1 MKKIIL
7 CFCVFFFWISTATA
21 AKSEILYDYIDASVL
36 NNGDVEVKELVVLS
50 GSISNYNKSILYRN
64 SRLERHEE
72 LDYLKDAI
80 YNATS
85 LEDVDISLKPFSS
98 QKVSF
103 KSIFDQDYEEL
114 KKYYF
119 LEDIEEIGYM
129 ESSIQDGKYYKFYSN
144 QKNPITG
151 ILFKYTLK
159 NVVVIH
165 KDIAEINNV
174 FFPIIDQE
182 IPHLEIR
189 VHVGDNTDY
198 LKMWAHGDLS
208 SQVTIIDDTAI
219 ATYSKLLK
227 NTQISFRVLFSLDT
241 ILVKNPLKES
251 SLPALKKI
259 IELEEKN
266 THQVNVQK
274 KQVRIAHRV
283 IFTSDILLV
292 VVLFVYWIFVFFRYD
307 KEKEIFLSDNDIEDL
322 KPSYGIE
329 VLDYFWNRKTRIQS
343 VLLSLLHLTTRGYVS
358 YDIKKGQFSL
368 KKTKGMTESEEYL
381 CEFLFEKI
389 GNKKNLKE
397 SELFAFLKQIHTS
410 KKEEKNYQNWLSL
423 VSVEYNHQKFYE
435 HNGLPT
441 VSAVFFLLLS
451 VFVFMASLYFK
462 VDFILSLFLVCSSF
476 LFMIYTFLIHKKTKK
491 GAEEYAKWL
500 YFDEHLED
508 SLMSLEEGNKRNEY
522 VIYSMVFEQPERVKA
537 LLKEE
542 SLGKQYIEI
551 YERFLKDIKS

>member
-1 MKKIIL
+1 M
-7 CFCVFFFWISTATA
+7 A
-21 AKSEILYDYIDASVL
+21 AKKEILYDYIDASVL
-36 NNGDVEVKELVVLS
+36 NNGDVEVKELVIIS
-50 GSISNYNKSILYRN
+50 GSINDYHKSILYRN

-85 LEDVDISLKPFSS
+85 LENVAISLKPFQS

-103 KSIFDQDYEEL
+103 KSIFEQDYEPLER
-114 KKYYF
+114 YYF
-119 LEDIEEIGYM
+119 LEDIEEMGYI

-144 QKNPITG
+144 QNNPITG

-159 NVVVIH
+159 NVVVYH

-174 FFPIIDQE
+174 FFPIIDQD
-182 IPHLEIR
+182 ISHLEIR
-189 VHVGDNTDY
+189 VNVGDNTDY

-227 NTQISFRVLFSLDT
+227 NTQISFRVLFSLDSVP
-241 ILVKNPLKES
+241 VKNPLKQS
-251 SLPALKKI
+251 SFSALKKI
-259 IELEEKN
+259 VEIEEKN
-266 THQVNVQK
+266 THQMDIQK

-283 IFTSDILLV
+283 IFASDILLIA
-292 VVLFVYWIFVFFRYD
+292 VLVIYWIFVYFRYD
-307 KEKEIFLSDNDIEDL
+307 REKEIPPSDKKLKDL
-322 KPSYGIE
+322 NISYGIE
-329 VLDYFWNRKTRIQS
+329 VLDYFWNRKSRIQAF
-343 VLLSLLHLTTRGYVS
+343 LFSLLHLTERGCVS
-358 YDIKKGQFSL
+358 YDVKKSQFSL
-368 KKTKGMTESEEYL
+368 KSKKGLTESEEYL
-381 CEFLFEKI
+381 CELLFEKI
-389 GNKKNLKE
+389 GNKKTIQE
-397 SELFAFLKQIHTS
+397 SELFSFLKQIHTS

-435 HNGLPT
+435 QNGLPT

-476 LFMIYTFLIHKKTKK
+476 LFLIYTFLIHKKTKR
-491 GAEEYAKWL
+491 GAEEYSRWL
-500 YFDEHLED
+500 AFSTNIED
-508 SLMSLEEGNKRNEY
+508 TIMSTEEENIINKY
-522 VIYSMVFEQPERVKA
+522 VLYSMVFDQNEKVKT
-537 LLKEE
+537 LLKED

-551 YERFLKDIKS
+551 YERFLKTINS